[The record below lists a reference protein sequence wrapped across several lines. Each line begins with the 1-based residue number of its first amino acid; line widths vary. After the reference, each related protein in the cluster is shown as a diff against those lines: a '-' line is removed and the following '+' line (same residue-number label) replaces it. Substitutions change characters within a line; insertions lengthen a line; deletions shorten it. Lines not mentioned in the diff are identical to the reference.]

1 MTANLLENALRYSPS
16 PARVEVNAESTG
28 TQVLL
33 RVVDHGPGL
42 TATDKEHLFQPFKR
56 LGDAPAGDGVGLGL
70 AVAAGLTRALG
81 GRPRPTTPPAAG
93 SRWSSTCRWRPRT

>member
-1 MTANLLENALRYSPS
+1 MCCSGWNI
-16 PARVEVNAESTG
+16 
-28 TQVLL
+28 
-33 RVVDHGPGL
+33 HGPGL

-81 GRPRPTTPPAAG
+81 GRLTAHDTAGGGLTMVADLPVATEDVALAEAPVTADTGSAGVADVPTTRQP
-93 SRWSSTCRWRPRT
+93 